1 MLELN
6 PNGTPREGVGLSNN
20 PKAPSGLPGY
30 DAAKFPYRTGT
41 LNLTINVKYPSMQ
54 LADATRSSSASAD
67 ANASLTGFAFVDGS
81 VTGQG
86 SRAKLPTETKIY
98 PPGSTITGT
107 DGCPT
112 TRYRTDGMI
121 VAVIDYQGRPTAGSL
136 AVTRHPASG
145 GQFNNAPYYLDLDK
159 GRTLQFLGPIFEN
172 GSYDVR
178 LKYDFSLGQGKT
190 VSATFALAR
199 NCRPTP

>member
-1 MLELN
+1 M
-6 PNGTPREGVGLSNN
+6 PVS
-20 PKAPSGLPGY
+20 
-30 DAAKFPYRTGT
+30 
-41 LNLTINVKYPSMQ
+41 
-54 LADATRSSSASAD
+54 DATRSFSASAD

-86 SRAKLPTETKIY
+86 SRAKLPAGTRIY

-112 TRYRTDGMI
+112 TRYHTDGMI

-145 GQFNNAPYYLDLDK
+145 GQFNNAPYYLDLDP

-178 LKYDFSLGQGKT
+178 FKYDFSLGQGKT
-190 VSATFALAR
+190 LSARFALAR
-199 NCRPTP
+199 SCPIP

>member
-1 MLELN
+1 
-6 PNGTPREGVGLSNN
+6 
-20 PKAPSGLPGY
+20 
-30 DAAKFPYRTGT
+30 
-41 LNLTINVKYPSMQ
+41 MQ

-67 ANASLTGFAFVDGS
+67 ANASLAGFAFVDGS

-98 PPGSTITGT
+98 PPGSKIAGT

-112 TRYRTDGMI
+112 TRYHTDGMI
-121 VAVIDYQGRPTAGSL
+121 VAVIDYQGRPTAGSV

-178 LKYDFSLGQGKT
+178 LTYDFSLGQGKT

-199 NCRPTP
+199 NCRPTH